1 MADNKPSEVLSSVIE
16 ALLAYQ
22 DTQEG
27 LARVKST
34 ASSVFGED
42 WRRKLPGIVPECLP
56 EQQAA
61 VKKNIDR
68 ALLYEQA
75 VSAWTEAVKLLDPRL
90 NATAEMIKKRLP
102 VIQRPLS
109 VFGQAGKDMFDK
121 LQKRAE
127 DLDAQGGSEKKGANV
142 YGLTIEQL
150 WSFDHFVRLKDYYDQ
165 TISRTSARCVHLGGL
180 ELSQYPYFGY
190 ILDLLD
196 EIITFGQELVT
207 EPAYRAII
215 QAKYK
220 GGMAMLQK
228 NLAEYKK
235 EFEDN
240 APPEMLEEDNVMED
254 IRARLGTLAQDK
266 SDGDIGP
273 APDGFQSPD
282 SV

>member
-1 MADNKPSEVLSSVIE
+1 MADNEPSAVLSSVIE

-27 LARVKST
+27 LARVKQT
-34 ASSVFGED
+34 ASSVFGAQ
-42 WRRKLPGIVPECLP
+42 WRQKLDGIVADCAP

-68 ALLYEQA
+68 ALFYEQA
-75 VSAWTEAVKLLDPRL
+75 INAWTEAAKMLDPRL
-90 NATAEMIKKRLP
+90 NVTADMIKKRLP
-102 VIQRPLS
+102 DMQRPLS
-109 VFGQAGKDMFDK
+109 IFGQPGRDMFDK
-121 LQKRAE
+121 LQKRAAE
-127 DLDAQGGSEKKGANV
+127 LDAAAGGGAEKKGGNA

-196 EIITFGQELVT
+196 EIITFGQELVS
-207 EPAYRAII
+207 EPVYQAII

-220 GGMAMLQK
+220 GGMQMLLK
-228 NLAEYKK
+228 NLSEYKK

-240 APPEMLEEDNVMED
+240 APPEMLENDEVMDD
-254 IRARLGTLAQDK
+254 IRARLGDLAQDK

-273 APDGFQSPD
+273 APDGFKSPD
-282 SV
+282 

>member
-1 MADNKPSEVLSSVIE
+1 M
-16 ALLAYQ
+16 LAYQ

-34 ASSVFGED
+34 ASSVFGES
-42 WRRKLPGIVPECLP
+42 WRQKLNGIVEECLP

-75 VSAWTEAVKLLDPRL
+75 IAAWTEAVKMLDPRL
-90 NATAEMIKKRLP
+90 NATADMFKKRLP
-102 VIQRPLS
+102 ELQRPLY
-109 VFGQAGKDMFDK
+109 VFGQAGKDMFEK
-121 LQKRAE
+121 LQKRAAE
-127 DLDAQGGSEKKGANV
+127 LGAGGADKKTQNA

-150 WSFDHFVRLKDYYDQ
+150 WSFDHFMRLRDYYDQ

-196 EIITFGQELVT
+196 EILTFGQEVVSN
-207 EPAYRAII
+207 PVYGPII

-220 GGMAMLQK
+220 GGMEALQK
-228 NLAEYKK
+228 NLADFKK

-240 APPEMLEEDNVMED
+240 APPEMLDDDTTLED
-254 IRARLGTLAQDK
+254 IRNRLGDLAQDK

-273 APDGFQSPD
+273 APDGFVAPD
-282 SV
+282 GQ